1 MGTYMMS
8 RDEIELNVEVNERL
22 IEDYII
28 FSELTCPEDYRR
40 EKFPNTWF
48 FNRERK
54 LVSLAGKFAEASI
67 WYDHLRDYF
76 FEPRGIHL
84 PEKVAIL
91 ADMDRSDFWEI
102 NHKRQEEFFDWYE
115 MKSNIEADRRLIHIV
130 TYGRKKSC

>member
-91 ADMDRSDFWEI
+91 ADMDRSDF
-102 NHKRQEEFFDWYE
+102 
-115 MKSNIEADRRLIHIV
+115 
-130 TYGRKKSC
+130 